1 MSDFQFAEPH
11 WIHLIWPVLV
21 FLGLLTW
28 FDQRG
33 NTNLDRWISPTMQK
47 RLVLRQSGWRRLS
60 VIGLLGLS
68 AFALVLALMRP
79 QWGFHYER
87 TPKVGAQL
95 MIALDVSRSML
106 AEDVAPNRL
115 ERAKAEIQDLLG
127 YLSRDHVGLIA
138 FAGRAT
144 VLCPLTPDFGFFR
157 LVLESV
163 GPHSVTRG
171 GTNLEEPIR
180 KALAGFRG
188 QSDLS
193 RIILMI
199 TDGEDHDSFALE
211 AAKAAAER
219 GIHIITIGVGDEGGS
234 RVLVTDPKTGARTQL
249 LDGNGQPVVTRL
261 DGDLLRKIALE
272 TSGVYIPAATGAL
285 DLKSIY
291 QTHIAPLTR
300 SPLEDRG
307 RLVRQEGFQWA
318 VLLAIIFLITAT
330 IVSSGRMGFRP
341 AMFDLLGATTACVLI
356 FFFILTVSF
365 ARAQNPSDTPTPPGL
380 DQGAQTGEESWKD
393 RGARELYNDAVLL
406 SQAEKWDDAEKR
418 FSQARQK
425 AGSDGPTRYRSTYNL
440 GWVEVKLADGL
451 IKDQPQKA
459 LARLK
464 SAAGWFREAVRLEPH
479 ETAAREN
486 LELVMRRVLVLV
498 DTLDKRDKD
507 DLAQQLEE
515 LIQGQR
521 ELTRLIQGT
530 VERVAPLEEPTL
542 PEHLKSDFRSLKI
555 EQGKLLSRLEE
566 VVLNLRDEADRLKA
580 VDESERTPEQNIR
593 LVQLQNVMAY
603 LHRSGQHMGQARRQL
618 RERQAERAYRRVS
631 SSLGELKRARDQ
643 LRNLVQVLRRIIDDA
658 TLLTQQTGEVADA
671 VASVP
676 GASQNGTA
684 RPGWLT
690 REFLQDVL
698 IDVEGRTGELVAR
711 VDAGLKAEESP
722 AAQEEGKED
731 SSTEHEKRRR
741 QALLRALR
749 EAQPVMQEA
758 QDAFK
763 QAGGALA
770 EKRYRNAYENEARG
784 TTLLFKV
791 RELFLDIRGLIEVIY
806 GDETYMKALLIPDDG
821 KEVAK
826 VVKISESLPLLGE
839 LQFNNIQ
846 RGKRLGRMLD
856 GELETLKQ
864 PEEGGTTAAATEE
877 EAKRNEET
885 RRRQIQLAKDILNQ
899 TLGSFAETESAI
911 KGIKGNQVKTED
923 LQRLG
928 GLVDQGIEQ
937 VEALRRIF
945 FSILEHLRE
954 TAQRQ
959 AALADE
965 TRDVA
970 TLADESKMVSGI
982 APLIPRQQDLSN
994 VTRQI
999 ADSLEKQ
1006 SEQSPSN
1013 FAGQGSGGK
1022 SLDTESQ
1029 DAAHRLAQASQHVT
1043 GARQAMDQA
1052 TQKMKKDPQQLKTVE
1067 EDQGAAVQKLAEA
1080 IQLLSP
1086 PPKEPKQQ
1094 QQEQQQQ
1101 AQQQDQE
1108 AAKQKQE
1115 QQQAQQMDM
1124 NHLLQSVRDREAQ
1137 RRRDKRQ
1144 RSSAGYAPVEK
1155 DW

>member
-1 MSDFQFAEPH
+1 MSDFQFAEPQ

-33 NTNLDRWISPTMQK
+33 STNLDRWISPMMQK

-261 DGDLLRKIALE
+261 DGELLRKIALE

-300 SPLEDRG
+300 GPLEDRG

-318 VLLAIIFLITAT
+318 ILLAILFLITAI
-330 IVSSGRMGFRP
+330 IVSSGRIAIRP
-341 AMFDLLGATTACVLI
+341 AMSDLLGTTTAIVFIL
-356 FFFILTVSF
+356 FFILTVSF
-365 ARAQNPSDTPTPPGL
+365 ARAQNPSDLSTPPGL
-380 DQGAQTGEESWKD
+380 DQGAQTGEEGWKD

-418 FSQARQK
+418 FSQAREK
-425 AGSDGPTRYRSTYNL
+425 AGFDGPTRYRSTYNL
-440 GWVEVKLADGL
+440 GWVEVKQADGL
-451 IKDQPQKA
+451 IKDQPQEA
-459 LARLK
+459 LTRLK

-486 LELVMRRVLVLV
+486 LELVMRRVLVLA
-498 DTLDKRDKD
+498 DALDKHDKD

-521 ELTRLIQGT
+521 ELTRLMQGT
-530 VERVAPLEEPTL
+530 VERIAPLDEPTL
-542 PEHLKSDFRSLKI
+542 PEHLKSEFRSLKI
-555 EQGKLLSRLEE
+555 EQGKLVSRLEE
-566 VVLNLRDEADRLKA
+566 LVLNLRDETDRLKA
-580 VDESERTPEQNIR
+580 VDKSERTPEQNIR

-631 SSLGELKRARDQ
+631 SGLGELKRARDQ
-643 LRNLVQVLRRIIDDA
+643 LRNLVQVLRKIIDDA
-658 TLLTQQTGEVADA
+658 MLLTQQTGEVADT

-676 GASQNGTA
+676 GASRDGVT
-684 RPGWLT
+684 RPVWLT
-690 REFLQDVL
+690 GEYLQDVVA
-698 IDVEGRTGELVAR
+698 DVEGRTGELVAR

-722 AAQEEGKED
+722 AAQEKGNGTT
-731 SSTEHEKRRR
+731 STEHEKRRR
-741 QALLRALR
+741 QALLGALT

-784 TTLLFKV
+784 TTLLFKA
-791 RELFLDIRGLIEVIY
+791 RELFLDLRGLIEVIY
-806 GDETYMKALLIPDDG
+806 GDESYMKALLVPENG
-821 KEVAK
+821 KEAAK
-826 VVKISESLPLLGE
+826 VAKISESLPLLGE

-856 GELETLKQ
+856 DELETPKQ
-864 PEEGGTTAAATEE
+864 PEGGTTAAATEE

-885 RRRQIQLAKDILNQ
+885 SRRQIQLAQDILNQ

-911 KGIKGNQVKTED
+911 KGIKGNQLKTED
-923 LQRLG
+923 LQRLV
-928 GLVDQGIEQ
+928 GLVEQGIKQ

-982 APLIPRQQDLSN
+982 APLIPRQQELSN
-994 VTRQI
+994 ITRQI
-999 ADSLEKQ
+999 ADSLERQ
-1006 SEQSPSN
+1006 SEQSPNN

-1022 SLDTESQ
+1022 LLDTESQ

-1052 TQKMKKDPQQLKTVE
+1052 TQKMKKNPQQLKTVE

-1086 PPKEPKQQ
+1086 PPKEQKQQ
-1094 QQEQQQQ
+1094 QQDQQQQ
-1101 AQQQDQE
+1101 AQQQDQK

-1115 QQQAQQMDM
+1115 EQQAQQMDM